1 MLLMQHCD
9 KLCANDYDRVLSGR
23 NEHVEPEGFND
34 DAGAFGIRF
43 VLVFVTCWFVEYV
56 QLKIHTGFFCF
67 CYILSRVS
75 PIGTAVQIIDLLHST
90 A

>member
-1 MLLMQHCD
+1 ML
-9 KLCANDYDRVLSGR
+9 SER

-56 QLKIHTGFFCF
+56 QLKIHDAFLVFVTFWIEC
-67 CYILSRVS
+67 LQLERQLKS
-75 PIGTAVQIIDLLHST
+75 
-90 A
+90 